1 MQIIYPPSSGGY
13 AATFSLGGGRFR
25 ADGIHPYPALQCLL
39 WPPAAPI
46 QNRFFMWGAT
56 TPARHG
62 TTSQVCHPEAER
74 SNPRPPSPDV
84 PSSVM
89 AYGHDTF
96 PPQGGRFYRRRF
108 LRPSPLQGEGGPQ
121 GRMRVRFESGLARL
135 GSRAPRIKG
144 RGMELRLTPKHLT
157 CAAATGIPDSAT
169 TSRHPPT
176 QAAKKCWIEPRL
188 FPVPPA
194 ESTVDG
200 AGALRGRKDGPP
212 DSYLGPLN
220 PHGSPFFFG
229 FQKPFFFRQGKRNGL

>member
-13 AATFSLGGGRFR
+13 AATFPLGGGRFR
-25 ADGIHPYPALQCLL
+25 ADGIRPYPVLQCLL

-89 AYGHDTF
+89 ANGHDTF

-108 LRPSPLQGEGGPQ
+108 LRPSPCKGEGGPQ
-121 GRMRVRFESGLARL
+121 GRMRVRFESGLARRVVAPHKIKCKWCHGRVWEAAPHTKAVPNPMANHPISPYFQILL
-135 GSRAPRIKG
+135 G
-144 RGMELRLTPKHLT
+144 
-157 CAAATGIPDSAT
+157 
-169 TSRHPPT
+169 
-176 QAAKKCWIEPRL
+176 
-188 FPVPPA
+188 
-194 ESTVDG
+194 
-200 AGALRGRKDGPP
+200 
-212 DSYLGPLN
+212 
-220 PHGSPFFFG
+220 
-229 FQKPFFFRQGKRNGL
+229 

>member
-13 AATFSLGGGRFR
+13 AATFPQGKAFGRMVSAPTQFCNASCGRPPHRYRTAFLCGARRPRR
-25 ADGIHPYPALQCLL
+25 ATA
-39 WPPAAPI
+39 
-46 QNRFFMWGAT
+46 
-56 TPARHG
+56 
-62 TTSQVCHPEAER
+62 
-74 SNPRPPSPDV
+74 PRPKFVILRRSGRIRVPRLQTSPHPSWPTAMTPSPSGGKV
-84 PSSVM
+84 LQTALSQ
-89 AYGHDTF
+89 TF
-96 PPQGGRFYRRRF
+96 P
-108 LRPSPLQGEGGPQ
+108 LAGEGGPQ

-220 PHGSPFFFG
+220 PHRSPFFFG